1 MFRRG
6 FKSSSEET
14 AQKIRRR
21 LDLVPSAPVDPARV
35 AELLA
40 VPILRPDQLLEL
52 PAEIQRRLIRD
63 HSDAWSAITVSDGKR
78 HLIILNPS
86 HAATR
91 TNSSLAHEIAHVI
104 LGHEPSMM
112 FMTPQ
117 SGVALRTHNKEQEE
131 EANWL
136 SGCIL
141 LPREALLYVRRI
153 GLSDEQVCEQYG
165 VSPAMFRFRIN
176 ATGVDVQVRRTRKF
190 QS

>member
-14 AQKIRRR
+14 ALKIRRR
-21 LDLVPSAPVDPARV
+21 LDLVPNGPVEPIRI
-35 AELLA
+35 AELLGIP
-40 VPILRPDQLLEL
+40 VLQPNQLSEL
-52 PAEIQRRLIRD
+52 PPGVQQRLIRD
-63 HSDAWSAITVSDGKR
+63 HSDAWSAITVSDGTR

-112 FMTPQ
+112 FVTPQ

-141 LPREALLYVRRI
+141 LPREALLYVRRM
-153 GLSDEQVCEQYG
+153 GLSDEQACEMYG

-176 ATGVDVQVRRTRKF
+176 ATGVDVQARRSTRF
-190 QS
+190 R